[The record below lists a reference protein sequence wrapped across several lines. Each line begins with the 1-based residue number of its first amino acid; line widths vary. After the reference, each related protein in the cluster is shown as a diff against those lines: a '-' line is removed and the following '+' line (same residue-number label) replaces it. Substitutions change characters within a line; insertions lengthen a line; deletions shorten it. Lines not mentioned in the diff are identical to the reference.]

1 MRLRRLALVLLL
13 LLVGLAAAGYAWIAA
28 DLPSLNTLP
37 ERLNPP
43 SVRITDR
50 HGRLLYEVLPEEGG
64 RHAVVPLESIPLAL
78 RQATIA
84 TEDSG
89 FYRNPGFDLAGILRA
104 LWIDLAASLE
114 QRRIETPAGGSTI
127 TQQVARN
134 LLLSPEERGERSL
147 RRKLR
152 ELLLAWRLTRSL
164 SKDEILALYLNQ
176 TYYGGLAYGVEAAA
190 QTFFGKPVSELDLA
204 ESALLAGLPQ
214 APARYNPFTD
224 PEAAQARQR
233 IVLGLMQ
240 RAGFIDA
247 EQQALAER
255 EQLVFASTPYPMQ
268 APHFV
273 MMVRA
278 QLDELFTPDEL
289 EQGGGLVVR
298 TTLDLDW
305 QGHAERAVQR
315 QLERLRR
322 SEDGLGH
329 NVNSAAL
336 VALDPHDGQ
345 ILALVGS
352 PDYFDAAHGGAIN
365 MALAPR
371 QPGSALKP
379 ILYAAALDPAQTSA
393 PWTAATMLLDVSTAF
408 QTQDGKA
415 YTPANYDLIEH
426 GPVLVREA
434 LASSLNIPA
443 VITLD
448 HVGLERLFE
457 LTANLGITTLDDPQ
471 SYDLSL
477 ALGGGAV
484 RLIELTAAYGAFA
497 NGGDRVDPLSVLEVT
512 DLQGETLYT
521 ASPPSPRSVL
531 DERLAWLISDILS
544 DDDARRV
551 GFGANSVLR
560 LDRPAAVKTG
570 TTSNFHDNWTVG
582 YTPDL
587 VVGVWVGNTD
597 YQPMREVSGLTGAAP
612 IWHQFV
618 RAVLTGRPPREF
630 VQPEGFLRMEI
641 CALSGLLPSRSSPET
656 ASGVQRQ
663 EALPPT
669 AECPYRRWEWFIDGT
684 QPAQPD
690 IFYRRVP
697 IDVAT
702 GLLADAATPLDR
714 IREQVVLDLPPQA
727 RPWAR
732 AQGLTLLSD
741 LQAAAGVAGDAQPA
755 APLRLVSPAQGSVY
769 VLTPGFESDAQRVRL
784 EAVGES
790 GLRPVTLWLD
800 GELLAT
806 FDRSPYQ
813 TWWSLAPGEHQAWA
827 EGTRQDGTRT
837 VSERVSF
844 RVEEGGP

>member
-1 MRLRRLALVLLL
+1 MRLHRIALALILLL
-13 LLVGLAAAGYAWIAA
+13 AALAAAGYAWVAA
-28 DLPSLNTLP
+28 DLPLLDTLP

-50 HGRLLYEVLPEEGG
+50 FGRLLYEVLPEEGG
-64 RHAVVPLESIPLAL
+64 RHAVVPLESIPTAL

-89 FYRNPGFDLAGILRA
+89 FYRNPGFDPAGILRA
-104 LWIDLAASLE
+104 LWIDLAASLQ
-114 QRRIETPAGGSTI
+114 QRRLETPAGGSTI

-134 LLLSPEERGERSL
+134 LLLSPEERGQRSL

-152 ELLLAWRLTRSL
+152 ELLLAWRLTRQL

-190 QTFFGKPVSELDLA
+190 QTFFGRPVSELDLA
-204 ESALLAGLPQ
+204 EAALLAGLPQ
-214 APARYNPFTD
+214 APSLYNPFTD
-224 PEAAQARQR
+224 PEPAQARQR
-233 IVLGLMQ
+233 VVLGLMQ

-247 EQQALAER
+247 DERALAER
-255 EQLVFASTPYPMQ
+255 ERLIFASTPYPMR

-273 MMVRA
+273 MTVRA
-278 QLDELFTPDEL
+278 QLDALFTPAEIA
-289 EQGGGLVVR
+289 QAGGLIVR

-305 QGHAERAVQR
+305 QGHAERAVLR
-315 QLERLRR
+315 QLKRLQS

-352 PDYFDAAHGGAIN
+352 PDYFDAAHAGAIN

-379 ILYAAALDPAQTSA
+379 ILYAAALDPTEGGV

-408 QTQDGKA
+408 QAQDGKA
-415 YTPANYDLIEH
+415 YTPSNYDLREH

-448 HVGLERLFE
+448 HVGLDRLFE
-457 LTANLGITTLDDPQ
+457 LTASLGITTLDDPQ

-497 NGGDRVDPLSVLEVT
+497 NGGDRVEPYSILEVT
-512 DLQGETLYT
+512 DLQGERLYA
-521 ASPPSPRSVL
+521 ASLPSPRRVL
-531 DERLAWLISDILS
+531 DERLTWLISDILS
-544 DDDARRV
+544 DDDARRI

-587 VVGVWVGNTD
+587 VAGVWVGNPD

-612 IWHQFV
+612 IWHQFM
-618 RAVLTGRPPREF
+618 RAVLTGRPAGEF
-630 VQPEGFLRMEI
+630 AQPEGFVRVEI
-641 CALSGLLPSRSSPET
+641 CALSGL
-656 ASGVQRQ
+656 V
-663 EALPPT
+663 PT
-669 AECPYRRWEWFIDGT
+669 AECPYRRWEWFIEGTRPT
-684 QPAQPD
+684 QPD
-690 IFYRRVP
+690 TFYRRAL
-697 IDVAT
+697 IDAAT
-702 GLLADAATPLDR
+702 GALADADTPPER
-714 IREQVVLDLPPQA
+714 VQEQVLLDLPPQA

-741 LQAAAGVAGDAQPA
+741 LQAVAGEAGPA
-755 APLRLVSPAQGSVY
+755 APLRLVSPAQGSAF
-769 VLTPGFESDAQRVRL
+769 VLSADFEADAQRARL

-790 GLRPVTLWLD
+790 GLRQVTLWLD
-800 GELLAT
+800 GEMLGA
-806 FDRSPYQ
+806 FDQAPYQ
-813 TWWSLAPGEHQAWA
+813 FWWPLAPGEHQAWA
-827 EGTRQDGTRT
+827 EGTRSDGTQVISQRVTFT
-837 VSERVSF
+837 VED
-844 RVEEGGP
+844 GGP